1 MDFQKLQ
8 QQLVED
14 EGCVYEIYLDHLG
27 LPTFGIGHLVKEDD
41 DEKFLP
47 VGSPVAKSRVNECF
61 EQDTN
66 SAIKDCESLFDNFQ
80 ELPETIQLVVV
91 NMMFNLGKPR
101 LSGFKKMIKAVNS
114 EDWEEAANQMIDS
127 KWYNQV
133 PNRAKRLVAKVRSC
147 A

>member
-1 MDFQKLQ
+1 MPS
-8 QQLVED
+8 
-14 EGCVYEIYLDHLG
+14 C
-27 LPTFGIGHLVKEDD
+27 
-41 DEKFLP
+41 
-47 VGSPVAKSRVNECF
+47 AKSRVNECF